1 MTEATSKP
9 TNIFSS
15 PPPSPSGIQEKI
27 VEVRN
32 ITKRFPGVTALD
44 NVSIDIRKGEVLALL
59 GENGA
64 GKSTLV
70 KILYGIYTPD
80 EGEIIVEG
88 RKVSINDP
96 KDAIGLGIVMVS
108 QSPQLIDSL
117 SVSENIII
125 GLKRYHVISPVSR
138 VEEYVKKISEEVGI
152 KIDPRVKVWHLSY
165 TQKQLVEILRAI
177 LLGARVLLLDE
188 AITYLPLEEKK
199 KFYKFIRRFADQ
211 GGSVVL
217 ITHKIYE
224 AMDVADRITVLR
236 KGRVVG
242 TVEKAS
248 TTIDEIR
255 KMMFGE
261 RAKEISYERLPLST
275 PEEKYV
281 LSIKD
286 LWVRGD
292 FGEFIVRGVNINV
305 KAGEVVGIAGVA
317 GNGQRELIQAI
328 IGLRKVERG
337 KIIFLDK
344 DVTNKGTKHLR
355 KLGVGY
361 IPDIPVKYGVSLDN
375 TIMENLAILP
385 TFANF
390 YIDWGKIKDLAKKL
404 IDEYKIMTPSPATP
418 VKLLSGG
425 NIMKVLVSREL
436 TVARNLLVAYNPTR
450 ALDEATAIKV
460 RKIIKE
466 KAMRDKVAVLFASED
481 LDEVMQL
488 SDRIL
493 VINSGKIVGEFTA
506 EEAERDKIEKLMVM

>member
-1 MTEATSKP
+1 MVTVASPKP

-15 PPPSPSGIQEKI
+15 FPSKI
-27 VEVRN
+27 AKKVIEVKD
-32 ITKRFPGVTALD
+32 ISKQFPGVTALD
-44 NVSIDIRKGEVLALL
+44 NVSIDIRRGEVLALL

-70 KILYGIYTPD
+70 KILYGIYSPD
-80 EGEIIVEG
+80 KGEIIVEG
-88 RKVSINDP
+88 HRVSINDP

-125 GLKRYHVISPVSR
+125 GLKKYRVITPVSR
-138 VEEYVKKISEEVGI
+138 VEEYVRKISEEIGI
-152 KIDPRVKVWHLSY
+152 KIDPKIKVWHLSY

-177 LLGARVLLLDE
+177 LLGAKVLLLDE
-188 AITYLPLEEKK
+188 AITYLPLEEKR

-236 KGRVVG
+236 RGRVVG

-248 TTIDEIR
+248 TTLDDIR
-255 KMMFGE
+255 RMMFGE
-261 RAKEISYERLPLST
+261 RAKEISYERLPLSI
-275 PEEKYV
+275 PDERYV
-281 LSIKD
+281 LNIKD
-286 LWVRGD
+286 LWVKSD
-292 FGEFIVRGVNINV
+292 FGEFIVKGVNIDV
-305 KAGEVVGIAGVA
+305 RAGEVVGIAGVA
-317 GNGQRELIQAI
+317 GNGQRELIQAV
-328 IGLRKVERG
+328 IGLRKVDRG
-337 KIIFLDK
+337 KIIFLNK
-344 DVTNKGTKHLR
+344 DITNKGTKYLR

-375 TIMENLAILP
+375 TILENIAILP

-390 YIDWGKIKDLAKKL
+390 YINWSRIRDLAKKL
-404 IDEYKIMTPSPATP
+404 IDEYKIMTPSPSTP

-436 TVARNLLVAYNPTR
+436 TVAKNLLIAYNPTR
-450 ALDEATAIKV
+450 ALDEATAIRV

-466 KAMRDKVAVLFASED
+466 KAMKNRVAVLFASED
-481 LDEVMQL
+481 LDEIMQL

-493 VINSGKIVGEFTA
+493 VINSGKIVGEFA
-506 EEAERDKIEKLMVM
+506 ANEADRNNIEKLMVM

>member
-1 MTEATSKP
+1 MMEVSPKP

-15 PPPSPSGIQEKI
+15 STSKISEKI
-27 VEVRN
+27 IEVKN
-32 ITKRFPGVTALD
+32 VSKQFPGVTALD
-44 NVSIDIRKGEVLALL
+44 NVSIDIRRGEVLALL

-80 EGEIIVEG
+80 KGEIIVEG
-88 RKVSINDP
+88 HRVSINDP
-96 KDAIGLGIVMVS
+96 KDAIELGIVMVS

-125 GLKRYHVISPVSR
+125 GLKKYHVITPVSR
-138 VEEYVKKISEEVGI
+138 VEEYVRKISEEIGI
-152 KIDPRVKVWHLSY
+152 KIDPKIKVWHLSY

-177 LLGARVLLLDE
+177 LLGAKVLLLDE
-188 AITYLPLEEKK
+188 AITYLPLGEKR

-248 TTIDEIR
+248 TTLDDIR
-255 KMMFGE
+255 RMMFGE
-261 RAKEISYERLPLST
+261 RAKEISYERLPLSI
-275 PEEKYV
+275 PEERYI
-281 LSIKD
+281 LNIKD
-286 LWVRGD
+286 LWVKGD
-292 FGEFIVRGVNINV
+292 FGEFIVKGVNIDV
-305 KAGEVVGIAGVA
+305 RAGEVVGIAGVA

-328 IGLRKVERG
+328 IGLRKVDRG
-337 KIIFLDK
+337 KIIFLNK
-344 DVTNKGTKHLR
+344 DITNKGTKYLR

-375 TIMENLAILP
+375 TILENIAILP

-390 YIDWGKIKDLAKKL
+390 YINWGKIRDLVKKL
-404 IDEYKIMTPSPATP
+404 IDEYKIMTPSPTTP

-436 TVARNLLVAYNPTR
+436 TVARNLLIAYNPTR
-450 ALDEATAIKV
+450 ALDEATAIRV

-466 KAMRDKVAVLFASED
+466 KAMKNRVAVLFASED
-481 LDEVMQL
+481 LDEIMQL

-493 VINSGKIVGEFTA
+493 VINSGKIVGEFA
-506 EEAERDKIEKLMVM
+506 ANEADRNNIEKLMVM